1 MAIRSVAWR
10 SIRFVLIGSVASW
23 VVICVWPDLVP
34 AVKTIGDGLFWSVAF
49 VLATS
54 LATFNNTLRIFDRIE
69 EVVKHDLRDLS
80 QEEQAYLH
88 KTIRETET
96 LTASLLGNSLIV
108 ILAGIMYFV
117 VGAFFLVPSPR
128 WLPSWIDLIRP
139 DVAGVAVRFGLGLL
153 ATRILVVQFQAIPPM
168 VAFYKFF
175 TVDRHLLPDATGGEA
190 GDTKKAAEES
200 CCDS

>member
-1 MAIRSVAWR
+1 
-10 SIRFVLIGSVASW
+10 
-23 VVICVWPDLVP
+23 
-34 AVKTIGDGLFWSVAF
+34 VAF